1 MTQTINHHW
10 RISAVQPCAAFMV
23 CRTCG
28 ELKAQ
33 TDFSK
38 RNRPSKNRVNILG
51 EGKVS
56 QCKTCQNNA
65 YVQLDPR
72 IKMLYAA
79 RSRAK
84 KAEIE
89 FNLTIE
95 DIVIPEICPVLGIP
109 LFARVNGG
117 KVPPTLLANSPSL
130 DRIDNTKGYIR
141 GNVQV
146 ISMRAN
152 NLKADGTLEE
162 MEAIVAYMKTC
173 RLSTK
178 SA

>member
-1 MTQTINHHW
+1 
-10 RISAVQPCAAFMV
+10 
-23 CRTCG
+23 
-28 ELKAQ
+28 
-33 TDFSK
+33 
-38 RNRPSKNRVNILG
+38 
-51 EGKVS
+51 
-56 QCKTCQNNA
+56 
-65 YVQLDPR
+65 
-72 IKMLYAA
+72 MLYAA

-95 DIVIPEICPVLGIP
+95 DIAIPEICPVLGIP

-162 MEAIVAYMKTC
+162 MEAIVGYMKTC
-173 RLSTK
+173 RPSNK
-178 SA
+178 SAQETFS